1 MDGLEFAR
9 IEEDEQL
16 ELERDFSM
24 VSSMRM
30 RKRCSL
36 RWSIF
41 IRVCTLSLI
50 FDALLWMD

>member
-30 RKRCSL
+30 RKRCGL

-41 IRVCTLSLI
+41 IRVCTLRLI